1 VVVGGSGSGPGSPP
15 AGPGGSS
22 RGAGPLGASADL
34 LPHLRDSRFLR
45 LPKKDLVRWPH
56 VLRPQ
61 LHRHW
66 DLSNSASKSA
76 KRCSHSLACGH

>member
-1 VVVGGSGSGPGSPP
+1 MVAGRSAGGPNSPP
-15 AGPGGSS
+15 AESRASS
-22 RGAGPLGASADL
+22 SEAGVLGASADP
-34 LPHLRDSRFLR
+34 LPDLRDSRFLR

-66 DLSNSASKSA
+66 DLSKSASKSA